1 VSTPSISGIVLA
13 GGRSTRFGA
22 AKLDADLA
30 GRSVLDRTI
39 EAIGAACTEVVVV
52 GRPPPGISGPTEAT
66 RYLEDRV
73 PFEGPLVGL
82 HAGLAH
88 AAHDLVVVVAGDM
101 PFVRGEVLRAL
112 LERIARPSVRDA
124 AVLVDHGE
132 ARPLPMALRRLPALD
147 AAEQAIGGG
156 ERSLRQ
162 LLARLRVETIAEPS
176 WRRLDASAAS
186 LIDIDSPE
194 DLDRARARFSR

>member
-112 LERIARPSVRDA
+112 LERIARPSVGDA

-147 AAEQAIGGG
+147 AAEQAIDGG

-176 WRRLDASAAS
+176 WRRLDASADS

-194 DLDRARARFSR
+194 DLDRARKRFSR

>member
-101 PFVRGEVLRAL
+101 PFVRGDVLRAL
-112 LERIARPSVRDA
+112 LERIARPSVGDA
-124 AVLVDHGE
+124 AVLLDDGE

-147 AAEQAIGGG
+147 AAEQAIDGG

-176 WRRLDASAAS
+176 WRRLDASADS

>member
-101 PFVRGEVLRAL
+101 PFVRGDVLRAL
-112 LERIARPSVRDA
+112 LERIARPSVGDA
-124 AVLVDHGE
+124 AVLLDDGE

-176 WRRLDASAAS
+176 WRRLDASADS

>member
-112 LERIARPSVRDA
+112 LERIARPSVGDA

-176 WRRLDASAAS
+176 WRRLDASADS